1 MSATNVVRH
10 HFDLSHFTGEL
21 PDLQLH
27 VGMTQFPVGRH
38 NHDSLAQAA
47 RDNAVI
53 GAMTAP
59 QRSLRITHFAD
70 VPASTFPERQI
81 KRLKLT
87 YDDGDR
93 RFRLR
98 SVAWYGMYI
107 PPQYRQRQRTLAL
120 SASALVQPPKL
131 RELGLRPLAG
141 RELTTLAHVKLLA
154 DADLVG
160 TPTDTATAL
169 VGRHPQLASTFAP
182 SAARLETHIN
192 AGNNATALLQLA
204 FHIRQNPTTWQIKE
218 QPVDPTTNQPYVF
231 EYPLGP
237 HQAGDPVEQYAL
249 SDATVSKMGAAMI
262 APINSAN
269 NDLQLRNQSWS
280 VAHGRPVYHGAAN
293 RAARR
298 AARATLRADDVTWSL
313 SMASLPTSWGLS
325 ADPDSIGY
333 DGSDVSINVTNH
345 IQRTVGAYVEFFDPS
360 GQAIEPP
367 NWTSR
372 LGAGLESL
380 ETATTKYLQPI
391 GPQVV
396 VMGIPLW
403 NTTDKLSFP
412 WPEQASSA
420 QLTFGSM
427 GASDWTKPC
436 SIAGAVLTGVFNFGF
451 PALFMA
457 SGVFSGDGSSFT
469 EIIEG
474 PSGLIIVAM
483 GVTIVVALIVGGA
496 GLDDESQVLTTFGGI
511 VAGMLVKQA
520 LAAAMAG
527 ILSMITGDE
536 VADCIPIVGQF
547 LRAAAAIGYGVQL
560 AEATCE
566 VFRAPATM
574 TLTLSRS
581 FTLTVGVTPD
591 PRHGLPGKPQTAVWP
606 ALSHS
611 YEVTVQYRGGA
622 SWKQTGRMP
631 RSETGTP
638 LNLTFDAMPA
648 GSSLQVVVA
657 IKSSD
662 GWLCGTWTSDWQ
674 LALPSDASNT
684 LAVNGHI
691 TEQLAPLTADATY
704 SWNQSI
710 VYSPTGGASGTG
722 GHVWAY
728 DAAPTATIASL
739 GTGTQIGLGALVGLT
754 ILEKMYAAG
763 YVWMGFPLNPNAGGT
778 GAPAAAQAY
787 CYQGLSLIG
796 DPDSQLVLP
805 NSVTAEQSS
814 VFYEKFGPVPQPATQ
829 PPYNYFLDPSTGTLN
844 LTFIDLSGYPPG
856 PLTLQPPAST
866 WGSFPVLKSLDDVVV
881 HPSGYVVGISST
893 THKLL
898 SLTLP
903 KAAGAAAT
911 GSALAQM
918 SSNRGTRQGLV
929 DTPVALDICPD
940 GTILVLE
947 QGNQRVQAFDA
958 HANPVPTFDEKLLF
972 TAAGDGITGA
982 LDQEKLP
989 ATLQALFISNGVNR
1003 LFSLPASVS
1012 GDLTPGTANQ
1022 ALRDA
1027 FQDEST
1033 LLSTTSTV
1041 AAGASTGQWT
1051 IVDPQTTQSYAVV
1064 ANSTSG
1070 GFDVF
1075 HIFGSDATVT
1085 ARVPG
1090 ARWVISDPAG
1100 AAAYDIKIDAGDS
1113 SKIDVY
1119 NFVSTFP
1126 LAATADGTAA
1136 VCLDIA
1142 VEPTGYA
1149 YVLTHTGKG
1158 DQISDFALDIYTAEG
1173 AFLNRTGSVPGA
1185 TTGFVGAKIAVDIWR
1200 NLFTLDYQVTVG
1212 PHGQSEP
1219 QISQWVPTPPAGTL
1233 PQSCSADFLAGN
1245 VAQVMADLQ
1254 TAGVSPLAST
1264 ITIKQVSAAGHW
1276 QVIGPP
1282 SYDVILSAAS
1292 TQPIGG
1298 STAPGAPLLYV
1309 YPLAG
1314 P

>member
-1 MSATNVVRH
+1 MSATNIVRH
-10 HFDLSHFTGEL
+10 HFDLSHFAVEL
-21 PDLQLH
+21 SDLQLH
-27 VGMTQFPVGRH
+27 VGMTQFPVCRH
-38 NHDSLAQAA
+38 SHDSLAQAA

-53 GAMTAP
+53 GAMRAP

-107 PPQYRQRQRTLAL
+107 PPQYRQRQRTRAM
-120 SASALVQPPKL
+120 SASGLTQPPKL

-141 RELTTLAHVKLLA
+141 HELTTLAHVKLLA
-154 DADLVG
+154 DADLIG
-160 TPTDTATAL
+160 TPTDTAIAL

-182 SAARLETHIN
+182 SAARLETHIT
-192 AGNNATALLQLA
+192 AGNATALLQLA
-204 FHIRQNPTTWQIKE
+204 FHIKQNPTTWQIKE
-218 QPVDPTTNQPYVF
+218 QPVDPTTKKPYVF

-262 APINSAN
+262 APINAAN
-269 NDLQLRNQSWS
+269 NDPQLRNQSWS
-280 VAHGRPVYHGAAN
+280 VAHGRPVNHGAAN

-298 AARATLRADDVTWSL
+298 AARATLRADDVSWSL
-313 SMASLPTSWGLS
+313 SMASLPTTWGLS
-325 ADPDSIGY
+325 ADSDSIGY
-333 DGSDVSINVTNH
+333 DGFNASISVTNH
-345 IQRTVGAYVEFFDPS
+345 IQRTVAAYVEFQDPS
-360 GQAIEPP
+360 GQTVQLPD
-367 NWTSR
+367 WVSR
-372 LGAGLESL
+372 LGLGLGSL

-396 VMGIPLW
+396 VMGVPLW
-403 NTTDKLSFP
+403 NTTDTLSFP

-427 GASDWTKPC
+427 GATNWTKPC
-436 SIAGAVLTGVFNFGF
+436 SIPGAVLTGVFNFGF

-457 SGVFSGDGSSFT
+457 SGVFSGDGSTFT

-474 PSGLIIVAM
+474 PSGLIIVSLGA
-483 GVTIVVALIVGGA
+483 TIVASLIMGGFA
-496 GLDDESQVLTTFGGI
+496 LDDETQVLTTFGGI
-511 VAGMLVKQA
+511 VGGILVKQA
-520 LAAAMAG
+520 LAAAMAR
-527 ILSMITGDE
+527 ILALISGDE
-536 VADCIPIVGQF
+536 VADCVPIVGQF
-547 LRAAAAIGYGVQL
+547 LRAAAALGYGVQL

-606 ALSHS
+606 ALGDT

-622 SWKQTGRMP
+622 SWKQTGTMP
-631 RSETGTP
+631 RSESGTP
-638 LNLTFDAMPA
+638 LNLTFDTMPA

-662 GWLCGTWTSDWQ
+662 GWLCGTWTSDW
-674 LALPSDASNT
+674 LDALPSNGSGT
-684 LAVNGHI
+684 LAVSGSI

-710 VYSPTGGASGTG
+710 VYSPTGGASGKG
-722 GHVWAY
+722 GHAWAY
-728 DAAPTATIASL
+728 DAAPTATIANL
-739 GTGTQIGLGALVGLT
+739 GTGTQTGLGKLVGLT

-763 YVWMGFPLNPNAGGT
+763 YVWMGLPLNPNAGGT
-778 GAPAAAQAY
+778 GAPATVQAY

-796 DPDSQLVLP
+796 DPDSQLVVP

-856 PLTLQPPAST
+856 PLTLQPPAPT
-866 WGSFPVLKSLDDVVV
+866 WGSFPVLKALDDVVV

-918 SSNRGTRQGLV
+918 SSNKGTRQGLV

-958 HANPVPTFDEKLLF
+958 HANPVPNFDEKLLF
-972 TAAGDGITGA
+972 TAAGGGITGA

-989 ATLQALFISNGVNR
+989 AALRALFISNSVNL
-1003 LFSLPASVS
+1003 LFSLPASIS

-1022 ALRDA
+1022 ALLDA
-1027 FQDEST
+1027 FQDEGT

-1041 AAGASTGQWT
+1041 AAGAATGQWT
-1051 IVDPQTTQSYAVV
+1051 IADPQLKQNYAVV
-1064 ANSTSG
+1064 GNSTSG

-1085 ARVPG
+1085 ARVLG

-1100 AAAYDIKIDAGDS
+1100 AAAYDIKVDPDDS

-1126 LAATADGTAA
+1126 LAATADGSAA
-1136 VCLDIA
+1136 TCLDIA

-1173 AFLNRTGSVPGA
+1173 AFLSRTGSVPGA
-1185 TTGFVGAKIAVDIWR
+1185 ATGFVGAKIAVDIWR

-1212 PHGQSEP
+1212 PNGQSEP

-1254 TAGVSPLAST
+1254 TAGVSPLAPT

-1314 P
+1314 A